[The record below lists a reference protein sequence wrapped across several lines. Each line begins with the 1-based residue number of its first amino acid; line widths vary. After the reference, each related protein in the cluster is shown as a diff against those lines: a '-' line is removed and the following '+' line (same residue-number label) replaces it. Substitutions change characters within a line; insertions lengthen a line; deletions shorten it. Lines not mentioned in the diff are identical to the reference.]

1 MANYERRRNQDWDW
15 SDENNFRNRNSG
27 YDRDYTNDRDFYNQY
42 PRRDFNQDYEN
53 DRMNMR
59 RGQSSN
65 TDYDFQSDYGS
76 SRGSGYGHDRDFG
89 RDYGSSGQNYS
100 DRGFR
105 AGGNSDYYGRNS
117 GSMSG
122 PDYDRNYGNQGNF
135 QGRNYG
141 SSGDSDYDRDYG
153 YRGQGRNSSGSWS
166 GSDYGQGSGQGRN
179 WGGNQGQN
187 WGNRQGNFQSG
198 QGEHYGR
205 GPQGYKRSDDRIKE
219 DINDR
224 LTWHGN
230 VDATNIQ
237 VTVKS
242 GEVTL
247 DGSVSDR
254 NQKRMA
260 EDVAEQV
267 QGVTD
272 VQNHLRVQNDDMSQS
287 SSKRSGSTTST
298 STQSGIGQ
306 VPNGKPKERA
316 NS

>member
-1 MANYERRRNQDWDW
+1 MANYERRRNPDWDW

-27 YDRDYTNDRDFYNQY
+27 YDRDYANDRDFYSQY
-42 PRRDFNQDYEN
+42 PRRDFNLEYEN

-59 RGQSSN
+59 RGQISN
-65 TDYDFQSDYGS
+65 ADYDYQPNYRSDY
-76 SRGSGYGHDRDFG
+76 G

-122 PDYDRNYGNQGNF
+122 PDYDRNYGY
-135 QGRNYG
+135 QGR
-141 SSGDSDYDRDYG
+141 SSGSWGNSDYDRNYG
-153 YRGQGRNSSGSWS
+153 YQGQGSNWNYPGRNPGSWS
-166 GSDYGQGSGQGRN
+166 GSDYDQGINQGRN

-187 WGNRQGNFQSG
+187 WNSNQGSFQSG
-198 QGEHYGR
+198 QGEYYGR

-254 NQKRMA
+254 HQKRMA

-272 VQNHLRVQNDDMSQS
+272 VQNRLRIQYEDMNQ
-287 SSKRSGSTTST
+287 SSKRSSTSST
-298 STQSGIGQ
+298 STQSGVGQ
-306 VPNGKPKERA
+306 VPNGKPKERTT
-316 NS
+316 SS